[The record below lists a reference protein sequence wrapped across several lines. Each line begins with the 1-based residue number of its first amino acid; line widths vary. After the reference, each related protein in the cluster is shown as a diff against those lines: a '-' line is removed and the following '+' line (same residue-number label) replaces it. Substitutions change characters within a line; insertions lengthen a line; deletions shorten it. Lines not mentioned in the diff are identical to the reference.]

1 MDAVECFVDCIVSAN
16 LVMPIILLSGL
27 VAIFLFFFFI
37 KRRYELLLT
46 AQFIMSII
54 ISINLLFMICYMN
67 YWIWIYFGIILIGSI
82 IIVLIKYFI
91 DAYINKKTVG
101 SISYLSNIENE
112 FKIKI
117 NVIDTAVVRA
127 FVFLKKIYVSIGLL
141 ERLEKEEIKA
151 VIAHE
156 VYHMRFSPNKFTS
169 TLLAIASL
177 SFYRYS
183 DEYAADRYAAK
194 MTSKKHLIDAV
205 RKLDIK
211 DAEKRIAII
220 NRSQ

>member
-1 MDAVECFVDCIVSAN
+1 MNAVECFFDCIVSAN
-16 LVMPIILLSGL
+16 LVTTITVLLGL
-27 VAIFLFFFFI
+27 VAIFLFFFFL

-54 ISINLLFMICYMN
+54 ISINLLFMICYMY
-67 YWIWIYFGIILIGSI
+67 YWIWIYFGIILTGSI
-82 IIVLIKYFI
+82 IIVLVKYFI
-91 DAYINKKTVG
+91 DSYVNNKTVG
-101 SISYLSNIENE
+101 SIEYLSDIEKE
-112 FKIKI
+112 FDVKI

-156 VYHMRFSPNKFTS
+156 VYHLRFSPNKFTS
-169 TLLAIASL
+169 SFLAIASL

-183 DEYAADRYAAK
+183 DEYAADRFAAK
-194 MTSKKHLIDAV
+194 MTRKEDLIRAL

-211 DAEKRIAII
+211 DAEKRISNI
-220 NRSQ
+220 NKSQ